1 MTDPSAA
8 PRGHENSL
16 MFDGVAPVTSPT
28 PRVDAALLDAFAAPA
43 TPAVGLPVGLPV
55 GLAIVGDAGASCGPD
70 GCA

>member
-8 PRGHENSL
+8 PSGHENSL

-28 PRVDAALLDAFAAPA
+28 PRVDAAMLDAFAAPA
-43 TPAVGLPVGLPV
+43 TPAV